1 MHKPETTVATR
12 SILSDFN
19 DSLAWFGINV
29 ILAVAL
35 AAILWSPAVIFYT
48 AFALVPVMFVVLV
61 RITLNPTA

>member
-29 ILAVAL
+29 ILVIAL